1 MWIRWRFIRVEG
13 TDIWNYHELPDEMQ
27 NKPEVELLEY
37 LSDDGIRSNYW
48 TGTCHLRGFEWEH
61 VPQLPIEEIQARI
74 DHHKMYSEA
83 EYANYLERFEKML
96 IEADQ
101 KQSQES

>member
-27 NKPEVELLEY
+27 NKTEAKLLEY

-48 TGTCHLRGFEWEH
+48 TGTYHLKGFEWER
-61 VPQLPIEEIQARI
+61 VPQLPIEEIQARV
-74 DHHKMYSEA
+74 DHHKIYRDA
-83 EYANYLERFEKML
+83 GYANDFEKFEEML
-96 IEADQ
+96 AEVKA
-101 KQSQES
+101 KESE